1 MHLFAIV
8 ANNAYLCLVLADEI
22 CYGISSLGLEAKDC
36 ETAKGLHILL
46 WIKKAL
52 TIRFVFWHLETS
64 TLSWLFQTH
73 CSSGRPLYGM
83 NTCHTLIVSW
93 RQALCPVVRMLDRV
107 YYIIKVGFCTAR
119 FDWLGSPEPQRMERA
134 QWCKLHSFYIRN
146 SGEDIGDEQ
155 VSPAVI
161 KNKESR
167 SFGA

>member
-107 YYIIKVGFCTAR
+107 YYIILCGASHCSFLNSQAVEGLKM
-119 FDWLGSPEPQRMERA
+119 WNER
-134 QWCKLHSFYIRN
+134 
-146 SGEDIGDEQ
+146 IGASSTLFISAIQAKILEM
-155 VSPAVI
+155 
-161 KNKESR
+161 NKSR
-167 SFGA
+167 LP

>member
-1 MHLFAIV
+1 MHLLAIV

-36 ETAKGLHILL
+36 ETAISLQILL

-107 YYIIKVGFCTAR
+107 YYIILCGASHC
-119 FDWLGSPEPQRMERA
+119 
-134 QWCKLHSFYIRN
+134 SFLNSQAVEGLKMWNGRN
-146 SGEDIGDEQ
+146 SASSTLFISAIQAKILEM
-155 VSPAVI
+155 
-161 KNKESR
+161 NKSR
-167 SFGA
+167 LP

>member
-107 YYIIKVGFCTAR
+107 YYIILCGASHC
-119 FDWLGSPEPQRMERA
+119 
-134 QWCKLHSFYIRN
+134 SFLNSQAVEGLKMWNGRN
-146 SGEDIGDEQ
+146 SASSTLFISAIQANTLGM
-155 VSPAVI
+155 
-161 KNKESR
+161 NKSR
-167 SFGA
+167 LP